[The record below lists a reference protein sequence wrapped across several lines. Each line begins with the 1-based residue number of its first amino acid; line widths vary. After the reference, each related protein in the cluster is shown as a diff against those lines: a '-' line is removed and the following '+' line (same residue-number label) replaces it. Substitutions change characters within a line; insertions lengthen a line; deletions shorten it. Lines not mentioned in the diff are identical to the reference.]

1 MEFFPFPIF
10 FNQKNQIL
18 KILNFFMGKN
28 KLKRFAENET
38 FENLFQHSYY
48 NIYNEPF
55 PLKGKWHSG
64 YFKNNNPIVLELGCG
79 RGEYTIGMA
88 QSYPDKNFIGIDRK
102 GARIWRGCK
111 DGIEK
116 NLKNVGFLRV
126 KIEDIEHYF
135 AHNEAQE
142 IWVTFPDPQLQ
153 KERKRLISPNFISKY
168 QKILNP
174 AGIIHLKTDSR
185 ELYEYVLETALIE
198 HWKIVENIVDIY
210 QTGKISILTE
220 IQTFY
225 EKKWLQEGKK
235 ISYISL
241 ILNLQ

>member
-1 MEFFPFPIF
+1 
-10 FNQKNQIL
+10 
-18 KILNFFMGKN
+18 MGKN

-38 FENLFQHSYY
+38 FENLFQHNYHFES
-48 NIYNEPF
+48 ETPF
-55 PLKGKWHSG
+55 LLKGEWNSN

-88 QSYPDKNFIGIDRK
+88 QCCPDKNFIGIDRK

-116 NLKNVGFLRV
+116 NLKNVAFLRI

-135 AHNEAQE
+135 AQNEVSG
-142 IWVTFPDPQLQ
+142 IWVTFPDPQLR

-168 QKILNP
+168 KKILKP
-174 AGIIHLKTDSR
+174 TGIIHLKTDSK
-185 ELYEYVLETALIE
+185 ELYEYVLETAPL
-198 HWKIVENIVDIY
+198 ENWRIVDNIDNIY
-210 QTGKISILTE
+210 NNVSESTILTE

-225 EKKWLQEGKK
+225 EKKWLTEGKV

-241 ILNLQ
+241 NFYH